1 MKTCNYAILR
11 FAPTLNRRMIKIY
24 KGPATH
30 PIYPQTKLSRT
41 QTRFI
46 LNVRVGAPRTLSTL
60 HKLWH
65 SFPIRTLCK
74 LVLLSLLKYC
84 CFFVISIICRSRY
97 NKIHE
102 LDLTVQENAINVT
115 TTTAQNNIEDMTKT
129 TLEAKMTSIK
139 DVMRKTRPGLLSRVS
154 HYKSDEKSG
163 DCTCRI

>member
-1 MKTCNYAILR
+1 M
-11 FAPTLNRRMIKIY
+11 
-24 KGPATH
+24 
-30 PIYPQTKLSRT
+30 
-41 QTRFI
+41 
-46 LNVRVGAPRTLSTL
+46 
-60 HKLWH
+60 
-65 SFPIRTLCK
+65 
-74 LVLLSLLKYC
+74 
-84 CFFVISIICRSRY
+84 
-97 NKIHE
+97 HE